1 MTIEMICDNIMKVVE
16 MVRPPLVDISPII
29 MVCSAIRR
37 PGLSAQT
44 LASNIIRRQAE
55 AGAPVGPAADGTQN
69 IAEAMEVVRAEEYI
83 KAFKM
88 DARVDIAIP
97 AGAIKIMAQGAN
109 PAGPVTVY
117 GQSVAP
123 VGGNGIIR

>member
-1 MTIEMICDNIMKVVE
+1 MRVVE
-16 MVRPPLVDISPII
+16 LARPPLIDIPPII

-69 IAEAMEVVRAEEYI
+69 IAEAMEVIRAEEYV

-88 DARVDIAIP
+88 NARVDIAIP
-97 AGAIKIMAQGAN
+97 AGAIKIMAEGAN
-109 PAGPVTVY
+109 AAGPVVVY
-117 GQSVAP
+117 GQSIAP
-123 VGGNGIIR
+123 VSGNGIIR